1 MFCTFVNFHGTN
13 IKMVVTYNLSFLPA
27 LFYRHVFVNIAQ
39 DVQHTVLTSLIPNHK
54 SQSKLHNHWFCFSC
68 LLFALFNRNGKN
80 QNRHFCWRKNHVYL
94 NKYYQSSTAKFN
106 IDNKHLMIQLD
117 GNSNKNWN
125 VIEKRK
131 LNVSEIIFYNFN
143 AKLICSVEILLE
155 EYFRRNFYT

>member
-1 MFCTFVNFHGTN
+1 
-13 IKMVVTYNLSFLPA
+13 MVVTYNLSFLPA
-27 LFYRHVFVNIAQ
+27 LFYCHVFVNIAQ
-39 DVQHTVLTSLIPNHK
+39 HVQHTVLTSLIPNHK

-68 LLFALFNRNGKN
+68 LLFALFNRKGKN

-117 GNSNKNWN
+117 GNSNKKWT
-125 VIEKRK
+125 VIENRK

-143 AKLICSVEILLE
+143 LFHIFGIILSLHRSSPEHFLNLRWILLIWSC
-155 EYFRRNFYT
+155 RKT